1 MSLNTGDRIVFKSS
15 HNCLM
20 NSIAS
25 PHASLASFHNS
36 LALFLISSH
45 IGARKSFKPC
55 HAFLQKSI
63 KPISSIA
70 FLILSQ
76 LIINKATTATTAN
89 ITPIIGSNVPVKNAP
104 ATAVPPITS
113 ARAWK
118 PIISGM
124 TMEVILAIT
133 PTNIATTPTTTIIA

>member
-1 MSLNTGDRIVFKSS
+1 
-15 HNCLM
+15 M

-25 PHASLASFHNS
+25 PQVSLASFHNS
-36 LALFLISSH
+36 LAPFLISSN

-55 HAFLQKSI
+55 HAFLQKSM

-70 FLILSQ
+70 FLILFQ
-76 LIINKATTATTAN
+76 LAINKTTTAITAN

-104 ATAVPPITS
+104 ATAVPPITP

-124 TMEVILAIT
+124 TMEVILAIIPINT
-133 PTNIATTPTTTIIA
+133 ATTPTTIIIA